1 MRSEEIIVFPGDFVI
16 LKGEYRWRKVTD
28 CDGLRSLPDFGMMMQ
43 LSDDRWVEASA
54 QFVGDV
60 KSKYEYEKLVQE
72 MAFEVDKLL
81 VRVV

>member
-1 MRSEEIIVFPGDFVI
+1 
-16 LKGEYRWRKVTD
+16 
-28 CDGLRSLPDFGMMMQ
+28 MMMQ

>member
-28 CDGLRSLPDFGMMMQ
+28 CDGGMMMQ

-54 QFVGDV
+54 EYVGDL
-60 KSKYEYEKLVQE
+60 KSKYEYEKLVEE
-72 MAFEVDKLL
+72 MAREIDKL
-81 VRVV
+81 VMNFV

>member
-16 LKGEYRWRKVTD
+16 LKGEYRWLKVTD
-28 CDGLRSLPDFGMMMQ
+28 CDGGMMMQ

-54 QFVGDV
+54 EYVGDL

-72 MAFEVDKLL
+72 MAIEVDKLL
-81 VRVV
+81 LGVV

>member
-16 LKGEYRWRKVTD
+16 LKGEYRWRKVID
-28 CDGLRSLPDFGMMMQ
+28 CDGGMMMQ

-54 QFVGDV
+54 EFVGDL

-72 MAFEVDKLL
+72 IAIEVDK
-81 VRVV
+81 VVLDFV

>member
-28 CDGLRSLPDFGMMMQ
+28 CDGGMMMQ

-54 QFVGDV
+54 EFVGDV
-60 KSKYEYEKLVQE
+60 KSKYEYEKLVEE
-72 MAFEVDKLL
+72 MATEVDK
-81 VRVV
+81 VVLDFV

>member
-28 CDGLRSLPDFGMMMQ
+28 CDGGMMMQ

-54 QFVGDV
+54 QFVGDL

-72 MAFEVDKLL
+72 MAREIDKL
-81 VRVV
+81 VMNFV

>member
-28 CDGLRSLPDFGMMMQ
+28 CDGGMMMQ